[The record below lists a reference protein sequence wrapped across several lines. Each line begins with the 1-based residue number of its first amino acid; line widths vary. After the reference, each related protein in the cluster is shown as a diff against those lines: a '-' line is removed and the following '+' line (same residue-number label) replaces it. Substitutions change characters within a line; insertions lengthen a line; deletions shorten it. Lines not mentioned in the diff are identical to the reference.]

1 VIQLRHSPS
10 KSSSFHKSLSEQID
24 EDRESVIG
32 QRAIR
37 SQFARE
43 ASRILLSPSIA
54 SGNPCLTLPFLSHC
68 LFVQDRVA
76 LRVNG
81 SRRHAKSHR
90 SQRHLLH
97 DTNISTACFVSLFF
111 SNEEAGVGG
120 RAKSAPCERGTEAPF
135 RHFPRS
141 ALASRVAGCF
151 ETGGHRAQ
159 MNRRRSGR
167 RFWGPVFALAES
179 HVAPR
184 ICVAGCS
191 PCMCPFLT
199 VYFAPVRMTILR
211 KPT

>member
-151 ETGGHRAQ
+151 ETGGHRAR
-159 MNRRRSGR
+159 MDRRRSGR
-167 RFWGPVFALAES
+167 RSRVQCLPWPSLMLRRAFASPVVRRA
-179 HVAPR
+179 
-184 ICVAGCS
+184 CVFF
-191 PCMCPFLT
+191 PT
-199 VYFAPVRMTILR
+199 VYFAPARMTISR
-211 KPT
+211 K